1 MTRARPRRFTR
12 IAAPLLPW
20 AIHFVAV
27 YSLQGLVCAR
37 GWSQLAG
44 QTGMIGMTLLA
55 LVAVL
60 LLGHRAWRRMRAGQ
74 QDDDVFAARTALH
87 VSALACVAI
96 VFTAI
101 PLWLLAPCE

>member
-44 QTGMIGMTLLA
+44 QTGMIGMTVVALA
-55 LVAVL
+55 AIASIGFHAWRGMRRESSAEALFTARVTLYASGLSLVAVL
-60 LLGHRAWRRMRAGQ
+60 
-74 QDDDVFAARTALH
+74 
-87 VSALACVAI
+87 
-96 VFTAI
+96 FTAT
-101 PLWLLAPCE
+101 PLWLLAPCG